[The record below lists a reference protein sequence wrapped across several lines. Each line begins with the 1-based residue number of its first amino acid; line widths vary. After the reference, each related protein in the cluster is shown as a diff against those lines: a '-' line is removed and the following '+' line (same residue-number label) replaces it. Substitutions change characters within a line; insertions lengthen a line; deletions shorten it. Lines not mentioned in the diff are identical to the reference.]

1 MEKTNGYYVAK
12 YLKNNA
18 LVLVCELVVVLLLSL
33 ICSIIMEAEP
43 MWLAPLIAVVTYL
56 VAELRFMMAYVATN
70 ARHEHDMAVAKGEI
84 DEAED
89 EETAEAEDEQPTPV
103 ADAALFMAAA
113 VTAEQDDEDEQTS
126 DDFSDENEQEDQAVL
141 AEEDEIEPEDE
152 AENEDEAEDEPEAE
166 DKPDPAVEE
175 AIEAEAEVEHEEQA
189 DDSFSRELK
198 FQLNKFLNKRKE
210 QPAEPTVEQEPE
222 DEDVA
227 EPVFDDVPARTPL
240 EIDDEDEAM
249 DALFGAPASEQADIA
264 LASIDM
270 ADDELDGMTMDGDD
284 FARDVLE
291 IGEIDASAPSDG
303 EQ

>member
-126 DDFSDENEQEDQAVL
+126 DDFADENEQEDQAVL
-141 AEEDEIEPEDE
+141 AEEDEIEPE
-152 AENEDEAEDEPEAE
+152 AE
-166 DKPDPAVEE
+166 DKSDPAVEE
-175 AIEAEAEVEHEEQA
+175 AIEAEAEAEHEEQA

-198 FQLNKFLNKRKE
+198 FQLNKFLSKRKE

-291 IGEIDASAPSDG
+291 IGEIDASACSDG